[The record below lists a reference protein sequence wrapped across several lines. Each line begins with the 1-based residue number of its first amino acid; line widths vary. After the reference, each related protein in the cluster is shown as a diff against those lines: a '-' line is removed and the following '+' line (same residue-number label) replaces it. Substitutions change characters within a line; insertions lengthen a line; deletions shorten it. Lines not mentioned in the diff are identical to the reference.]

1 MVFLR
6 AEDRDMA
13 PLEGGRIVAWMKE
26 VTDERSNKRDDY
38 LSVITYTV
46 ESSRHLF

>member
-26 VTDERSNKRDDY
+26 VTNGT
-38 LSVITYTV
+38 ITYQ
-46 ESSRHLF
+46 L